1 MISNK
6 IVLLGVITAFMLS
19 LTIGFHYIYAAPITL
34 DIHKAKNPGPGF
46 GPDKIGTVS
55 IDTTSN
61 KVNIS
66 ATTTA
71 KAKQDKA
78 FEAWLVD
85 AGGSNYKLSLGKFD
99 DRGHL
104 QFIENMVNPYTYKQ
118 FIITEEPL
126 NDIDPN
132 AADTYGGADLP
143 APFGQ

>member
-19 LTIGFHYIYAAPITL
+19 STIGFHHIYAAPITL

-55 IDTTSN
+55 IDTTEN
-61 KVNIS
+61 KANIS

-71 KAKQDKA
+71 QPKQDKT

-99 DRGHL
+99 NGHL
-104 QFIENMVNPYTYKQ
+104 QFMENMVNPYTYKQ
-118 FIITEEPL
+118 FIMTEEPN

-143 APFGQ
+143 PPFGQ